1 MSETDDN
8 AIEQMRQAIAI
19 YAGPVTRCPPGKA
32 RAPAEKKTVVRNAS
46 VEWLKQNRNAR
57 PIRDKKAER
66 RKIRM
71 AHAQQQRI
79 AKRNAA
85 LLKRVNGNAT
95 RNLDR
100 SDNWSL
106 HHESAATHAKPCRRT
121 HAPPPSETA
130 QRAALLYS

>member
-66 RKIRM
+66 RKIRVTR
-71 AHAQQQRI
+71 AQQQRI

-85 LLKRVNGNAT
+85 LLKRVNGKCQIISS
-95 RNLDR
+95 RQ
-100 SDNWSL
+100 
-106 HHESAATHAKPCRRT
+106 P
-121 HAPPPSETA
+121 
-130 QRAALLYS
+130 

>member
-85 LLKRVNGNAT
+85 LLKRVNGKCHPK
-95 RNLDR
+95 LG
-100 SDNWSL
+100 SVG
-106 HHESAATHAKPCRRT
+106 
-121 HAPPPSETA
+121 
-130 QRAALLYS
+130 